1 MKGKRVTIVVL
12 VLALAA
18 SVCAVLGYRTSPRE
32 AITQFEQTDRVARI
46 RPDYSGAVI
55 PPNIA
60 PLNFS
65 IQEPGALFCVRISSA
80 QGDPIEIFSRD
91 PAISIPPG
99 PWHAMLHRNR
109 GQEVR
114 FDVFVKHQDSRW
126 RRFQPIANVIAPE
139 DIDGYLVYRK
149 MHPTHLQVRG
159 EISIH
164 ARDLSTFGKTSLL
177 SGHSLGASTCVNC
190 HSFAQNRPDWLLLGV
205 RSPDFGVGTLLVS
218 GDTTTRIGAK
228 FGYTS
233 WHPSGRM
240 AVYSVNDLPMFYH
253 AARNE
258 PRDTVNV
265 DSLLACYLTE
275 TQSIVVEPRLAQ
287 KDRLENWP
295 TWSGDGKHLYFCSAP
310 KLWSDQRLHP
320 PERFDQVR
328 YDLMRIA
335 YDVDSQTWG
344 EMETV
349 VSSRDTGKSIAMP
362 RCSPDGRWV
371 SFCLFDYGY
380 FPTWHVESDLYMV
393 DLREYDRTGQAVCR
407 RLEIN
412 SDQSESWH
420 TWSSNS
426 RWLVFSSKRLHSVFT
441 RLWLSYVDASGTVHK
456 PIVLP
461 QKDPAYYESCI
472 FSFNTPELVTG
483 LPRVTGENLARVF
496 RSRRELSVKMPITMA
511 TPSAEGTAPGSSWQ
525 SRRE

>member
-1 MKGKRVTIVVL
+1 MSRKHVVIVLV

-18 SVCAVLGYRTSPRE
+18 SVFAVLHYQADPRE
-32 AITQFEQTDRVARI
+32 VITGFAQVDRAARI

-65 IQEPGALFCVRISSA
+65 IQEPASLYCVKVSSG
-80 QGDPIEIFSRD
+80 QGEPLEVFSRG

-99 PWHAMLHRNR
+99 PWRAMLHRNR
-109 GQEVR
+109 GHEVR
-114 FDVFVKHQDSRW
+114 FDIFVKGEDGRW
-126 RRFQPIANVIAPE
+126 RRFRPITNVIAEE

-164 ARDLSTFGKTSLL
+164 ARDLSSFRETSLL
-177 SGHSLGASTCVNC
+177 SGDNLGASTCVNC
-190 HSFAQNRPDWLLLGV
+190 HAFAQNRPDWLLLGV
-205 RSPDFGVGTLLVS
+205 RSPDFGVGTLFVN
-218 GDTTTRIGAK
+218 GGTATRIGAK

-233 WHPSGRM
+233 WHPSGRI
-240 AVYSVNDLPMFYH
+240 AVYSVNNLPMFYH

-258 PRDTVNV
+258 PRDTVNL
-265 DSLLACYLTE
+265 DSLLACFLAE
-275 TQSIVVEPRLAQ
+275 KQSIVVEPRLAQ

-295 TWSGDGKHLYFCSAP
+295 AWSGDGKYLYFCSAP
-310 KLWSDQRLHP
+310 KLWSDERLHP
-320 PERFDQVR
+320 PEQYDQVK
-328 YDLMRIA
+328 YDLMRIT
-335 YDVDSQTWG
+335 YDIDSNTWG
-344 EMETV
+344 QIETV
-349 VSSRDTGKSIAMP
+349 LSSRDTGKSIAMP

-380 FPTWHVESDLYMV
+380 FPTWHEESDLYVV
-393 DLREYDRTGQAVCR
+393 DLHEYERTGQAVCR

-426 RWLVFSSKRLHSVFT
+426 RWLVFSSKRLHGVFT
-441 RLWLSYVDASGTVHK
+441 RPWLSYVDASGTAHK

-461 QKDPAYYESCI
+461 QRDSDYYESCI

-483 LPRVTGENLARVF
+483 LPQVTGENLARAF
-496 RSRRELSVKMPITMA
+496 RSQAELEVPMPITMA
-511 TPSAEGTAPGSSWQ
+511 TPGAEGTSSVSQWQ
-525 SRRE
+525 SPRE